1 VTEHEHD
8 AKRVMGLAH
17 DNQNQGNWETAQIQ
31 IQRALVHAT
40 LALVEQ
46 QRIANLIAFRN
57 MLTPANKID
66 VSQLHK
72 QDLADF
78 HALVPIVREG
88 LGL

>member
-1 VTEHEHD
+1 MTSHKIEAER
-8 AKRVMGLAH
+8 AMGMAH
-17 DNQNQGNWETAQIQ
+17 DGQKQGAWNNANIQ
-31 IQRALVHAT
+31 VQLAIVHAT

-57 MLTPANKID
+57 ILTPANKID

-78 HALVPIVREG
+78 YALIPIVRKG